1 MYKRDAY
8 LQKLVG
14 SIGNGLVKVVTG
26 VRRSGK
32 SFLLNTIFYDY
43 LKYNVTDESHIV
55 RFAFDSAEDLER
67 IGENPVELQRKKRKV
82 DPLKFMDY
90 LKSLVKDGERY
101 FLLLDEIQEL
111 DAFESVLNS
120 YLRNQ
125 QMEVFVTGS
134 NAKFLSKDIIT
145 EFAGRSDQIDLLPLS
160 FSEFMTCFEGD
171 KYKGFTEY
179 MLYGGLPLVVM
190 ERDIEKKRRILA
202 NLFSEVYIRDI
213 VKRNK
218 IKNESDL
225 GELIDVLSSSVGSL
239 SSAEKIAKTF
249 HSEKKSNI
257 TRNTVSKYIECLEDA
272 FLINSVSRYEIK
284 GKRYIGAPKK
294 FYFADLGLRNSRI
307 NFRQFE
313 ETHLM
318 ENVLYNELLY
328 RGLCVD
334 VGVVVLAQ
342 KDETGSVKRKNLEI
356 DFVCNMGHERYYIQS
371 AFSMPSEEKRK
382 QEIRPFRTVHDSFK
396 KIVVTRDLVPTYH
409 DDNGILIMNMLDFL
423 MDPNSLKV

>member
-67 IGENPVELQRKKRKV
+67 ISENPVELQRKKRKV

-145 EFAGRSDQIDLLPLS
+145 EFAGRSDQIHLLPLS

-328 RGLCVD
+328 RGFCVD
-334 VGVVVLAQ
+334 VGVVELAQ

-409 DDNGILIMNMLDFL
+409 DDNGILIMNVLDFL

>member
-145 EFAGRSDQIDLLPLS
+145 EFAGRSDQIHLLPLS
-160 FSEFMTCFEGD
+160 FSEFMTRFEGD

-328 RGLCVD
+328 RGFCVD
-334 VGVVVLAQ
+334 VGVVELAQ

-356 DFVCNMGHERYYIQS
+356 D
-371 AFSMPSEEKRK
+371 
-382 QEIRPFRTVHDSFK
+382 
-396 KIVVTRDLVPTYH
+396 L
-409 DDNGILIMNMLDFL
+409 
-423 MDPNSLKV
+423 

>member
-134 NAKFLSKDIIT
+134 NAKLARSI
-145 EFAGRSDQIDLLPLS
+145 FAIS
-160 FSEFMTCFEGD
+160 
-171 KYKGFTEY
+171 
-179 MLYGGLPLVVM
+179 
-190 ERDIEKKRRILA
+190 
-202 NLFSEVYIRDI
+202 
-213 VKRNK
+213 
-218 IKNESDL
+218 
-225 GELIDVLSSSVGSL
+225 
-239 SSAEKIAKTF
+239 
-249 HSEKKSNI
+249 
-257 TRNTVSKYIECLEDA
+257 
-272 FLINSVSRYEIK
+272 
-284 GKRYIGAPKK
+284 
-294 FYFADLGLRNSRI
+294 
-307 NFRQFE
+307 
-313 ETHLM
+313 
-318 ENVLYNELLY
+318 
-328 RGLCVD
+328 
-334 VGVVVLAQ
+334 
-342 KDETGSVKRKNLEI
+342 
-356 DFVCNMGHERYYIQS
+356 
-371 AFSMPSEEKRK
+371 
-382 QEIRPFRTVHDSFK
+382 
-396 KIVVTRDLVPTYH
+396 
-409 DDNGILIMNMLDFL
+409 
-423 MDPNSLKV
+423 

>member
-145 EFAGRSDQIDLLPLS
+145 EFAGRSDQIHLLPLS

-249 HSEKKSNI
+249 HSEKKTNI

-328 RGLCVD
+328 RGFCVD

-396 KIVVTRDLVPTYH
+396 KIVVTGDLVPTYH
-409 DDNGILIMNMLDFL
+409 DDNGILIMNVLDFL

>member
-145 EFAGRSDQIDLLPLS
+145 EFAGRSDQIHLLPLS